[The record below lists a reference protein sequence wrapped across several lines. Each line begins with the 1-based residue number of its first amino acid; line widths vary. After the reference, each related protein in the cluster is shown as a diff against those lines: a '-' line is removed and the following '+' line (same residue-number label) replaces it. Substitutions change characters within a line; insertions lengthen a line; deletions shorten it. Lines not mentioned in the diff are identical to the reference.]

1 MFSISCLESTNSC
14 QWSQFWQLGNLRRL
28 ESRNGILGCFSETTP
43 SEPFIEVELSPGDR
57 LILFTDGLV
66 EVFTAS
72 TICLALKVWKIWSC
86 NRQSYHSRICKRRCS
101 RVWLRGGT
109 VFLPTTCPWLSSKC
123 AGAFR
128 VVLPEWRQSTIRW
141 HEVAVVH
148 DTFTSSA
155 VEIKSPCLPEA
166 SSSCK
171 MFKCK

>member
-1 MFSISCLESTNSC
+1 MSRETVSSVASPKLHRPSHSLKLNYRRVIASFCTPMASLRFS
-14 QWSQFWQLGNLRRL
+14 
-28 ESRNGILGCFSETTP
+28 
-43 SEPFIEVELSPGDR
+43 
-57 LILFTDGLV
+57 
-66 EVFTAS
+66 TAS

-101 RVWLRGGT
+101 RAWLRGGT